1 MRVVILMIF
10 FTGMKAALSNGLAA
24 LADGADVI
32 RTVAKTVST
41 STKTITAGIETLC
54 ININSIYNAMSATSK
69 FLEDEVIDLLNLFAG
84 VEDMSTADMIR
95 FICKQCMYSDLD
107 FELPLE
113 MISHLHNI
121 SRNLK
126 RMHIGYKKIQEGMEI
141 TSKCNKRLPKYINAV
156 YESLEYVVPAV
167 HFLSEAEEVSSA
179 DKEIVYDALELLSL
193 TLNFMSR
200 ILDLVNCYK
209 NLMYF
214 GFKIINEGMSIV
226 NDVIQEEV
234 EDIKFVFQSLEYFL
248 SQPAGMLI
256 ALNSW

>member
-1 MRVVILMIF
+1 
-10 FTGMKAALSNGLAA
+10 MKALCGGLAA
-24 LADGADVI
+24 LADGADAI

-41 STKTITAGIETLC
+41 STKTIIAGIETLC

-69 FLEDEVIDLLNLFAG
+69 FLEDEVMDLLNLFAG
-84 VEDMSTADMIR
+84 VEDMSEAEMIR
-95 FICKQCMYSDLD
+95 FIRKQRMYSNLD

-113 MISHLHNI
+113 MISHLRNI
-121 SRNLK
+121 ARNLK
-126 RMHIGYKKIQEGMEI
+126 RMHIGYKKIQENMKI
-141 TSKCNKRLPKYINAV
+141 TSKYNKVLLKSSNAL
-156 YESLEYVVPAV
+156 YESLEYVVPEV
-167 HFLSEAEEVSSA
+167 QILSEAEKVSSA
-179 DKEIVYDALELLSL
+179 DKETVYDALEILSL

-200 ILDLVNCYK
+200 NLDLIICYK
-209 NLMYF
+209 DLMYF

-248 SQPAGMLI
+248 SQPEGMLI